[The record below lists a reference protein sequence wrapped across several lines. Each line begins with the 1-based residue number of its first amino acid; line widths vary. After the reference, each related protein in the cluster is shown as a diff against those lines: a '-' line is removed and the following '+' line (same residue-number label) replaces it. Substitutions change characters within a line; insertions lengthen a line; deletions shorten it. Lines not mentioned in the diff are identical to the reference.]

1 MCVWNARRPEKA
13 SSIFQKIASERN
25 PLEVISHA
33 PHPSLS
39 RRTQFDAT
47 ENQESVHLAFD
58 HGLDEQN
65 KHAKKIAIHR
75 VIVGAM
81 TSP

>member
-1 MCVWNARRPEKA
+1 
-13 SSIFQKIASERN
+13 
-25 PLEVISHA
+25 VISHA